1 MPKREKTSIKL
12 NDAQYKIIEKNIDLW
27 NKVFIQSKVKLKSV
41 HTESDVTWFIVG
53 TKSKLKKFQETYGGK
68 KQGENNDKS

>member
-1 MPKREKTSIKL
+1 MPKREKMSIKL
-12 NDAQYKIIEKNIDLW
+12 NDEQYKIIEKNIDLW
-27 NKVFIQSKVKLKSV
+27 NKVFIRSKVKLKSV
-41 HTESDVTWFIVG
+41 HTESDVSWFIVG

>member
-1 MPKREKTSIKL
+1 MPKREKMSIKL

-27 NKVFIQSKVKLKSV
+27 NKVFIRSKVKLKSV
-41 HTESDVTWFIVG
+41 HTESDVSWFIVG